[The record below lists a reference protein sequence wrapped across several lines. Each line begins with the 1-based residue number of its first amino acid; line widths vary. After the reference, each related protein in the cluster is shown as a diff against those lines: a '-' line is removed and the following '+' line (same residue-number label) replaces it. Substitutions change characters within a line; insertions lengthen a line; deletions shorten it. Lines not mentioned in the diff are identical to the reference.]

1 MTSGPVG
8 QTRGMTAPA
17 TPGALAGVRILDL
30 TSVVMGPY
38 ATQILGDLGAEVI
51 SVEEAGGD
59 TNRIMGPGPEPG
71 LTGVA
76 MNLLRNKRNV
86 CLDLKH
92 PGGRDAFLRIAA
104 TCDVFV
110 TNLRPAPLARLGL
123 DYAAI
128 SAVRPDIVMVQAH
141 GWPSDGPDANKPA
154 YDDVIQAGSGIAH
167 TFQLQSGT
175 PALAPTLVADKVSGL
190 TLVYAILAALFHRER
205 TGEGQFVEVPMID
218 AISSFNLVEH
228 GCAAIPVPALGPA
241 GYPRIT
247 VPERR
252 PFATSDGWMAVL
264 PYSTKDYD
272 AIFREGG
279 RDDMVGDPRAATAAS
294 RMANAGALYAVVEEI
309 VASRTTAFWVAFC
322 KQHDI
327 PVSAV
332 RTVDEL
338 VAELPVAEHP
348 FGGTYHVIPPPVRF
362 AATPASVRRPAPRLG
377 QHSAEVLREVGLD
390 EQAIAA
396 LDADGVLG
404 PSPRG
409 D

>member
-1 MTSGPVG
+1 MTDPV
-8 QTRGMTAPA
+8 A
-17 TPGALAGVRILDL
+17 PGALAGIRILDL

-76 MNLLRNKRNV
+76 LNLLRNKRNV

-110 TNLRPAPLARLGL
+110 TNLRPAPLGRLGL
-123 DYAAI
+123 DYAA
-128 SAVRPDIVMVQAH
+128 VRAARSDIVMVQAH
-141 GWPSDGPDANKPA
+141 GWPSDGPDGNKPA

-167 TFQLQSGT
+167 TFQLQTGT

-252 PFATSDGWMAVL
+252 PFATSDGWIAVL

-294 RMANAGALYAVVEEI
+294 RMANAGALYAVVEQI
-309 VASRTTAFWVAFC
+309 VATRTTEFWVAFC
-322 KQHDI
+322 EQHDI
-327 PVSAV
+327 PASAV

-348 FGGTYHVIPPPVRF
+348 YGGRYHVIPPPVRF
-362 AATPASVRRPAPRLG
+362 SATPASVRRPAPRLG
-377 QHSAEVLREVGLD
+377 QHSVEVLREVGLD
-390 EQAIAA
+390 EATIAA
-396 LDADGVLG
+396 LGDAGVLG
-404 PSPRG
+404 PSPLG

>member
-1 MTSGPVG
+1 MAAPV
-8 QTRGMTAPA
+8 A
-17 TPGALAGVRILDL
+17 PGALAGIRVLDL

-38 ATQILGDLGAEVI
+38 ATQILGDLGADVI

-71 LTGVA
+71 LSGVA

-92 PGGRDAFLRIAA
+92 PGGREAFLRIAA

-110 TNLRPAPLARLGL
+110 TNLRPAPLGRLGL

-128 SAVRPDIVMVQAH
+128 TAVRPDIVMVQAH

-167 TFQLQSGT
+167 TFQLQTGT
-175 PALAPTLVADKVSGL
+175 PALAPTLIADKVSGL
-190 TLVYAILAALFHRER
+190 TLVYAVLAALFHRQR

-252 PFATSDGWMAVL
+252 PFATSDGWVAVL

-272 AIFREGG
+272 AIFSEGG
-279 RDDMVGDPRAATAAS
+279 RVDLVGDPRAATAAS
-294 RMANAGALYAVVEEI
+294 RMASAGALYAIVEQI
-309 VASRTTAFWVAFC
+309 VATRTTAFWVAFC

-327 PVSAV
+327 PASAV

-338 VAELPVAEHP
+338 VAELPLAEHP
-348 FGGTYHVIPPPVRF
+348 HGGSYHVIPPPVRF

-377 QHSAEVLREVGLD
+377 EHNTDVLREVGVSGD
-390 EQAIAA
+390 EIEA
-396 LDADGVLG
+396 LSEAGVLG
-404 PSPRG
+404 PAAQSRAS
-409 D
+409 